1 VYPISCDDIYGLLL
15 AHERRLE
22 QQMATTDLSNSS
34 AHLTARNPGNSGQ
47 RARGFNAAHGYGFP
61 NGRGFCG
68 TFSGRL
74 GPSFGGRGRGQHL
87 NYHASDFSHL
97 ICQICNKPGYNAIS
111 CYQRFDQSSQ
121 HDSQSPLQA
130 FYSSPRLPTNDSWY
144 PDTRA
149 THHFISDLYNLN
161 LTFDAYKG
169 SGEIRVGNGIGLSV
183 NHFGSTLI
191 SSPH

>member
-1 VYPISCDDIYGLLL
+1 MIFMGFYSPMRG
-15 AHERRLE
+15 A
-22 QQMATTDLSNSS
+22 LSNKWLPRISRIPLLIS
-34 AHLTARNPGNSGQ
+34 LPAILAILASVLEVSMLLMDMDSP
-47 RARGFNAAHGYGFP
+47 
-61 NGRGFCG
+61 
-68 TFSGRL
+68 
-74 GPSFGGRGRGQHL
+74 FGGRGRGQHL

>member
-1 VYPISCDDIYGLLL
+1 MIFMGFYSPMRGALSNKWLPRISRIPLLISLPAILAILASVLEVSMLLMDMDSPMAVASVVPFLADLVPHLVEGDVAITSIIMLRTSPISSV
-15 AHERRLE
+15 R
-22 QQMATTDLSNSS
+22 
-34 AHLTARNPGNSGQ
+34 
-47 RARGFNAAHGYGFP
+47 
-61 NGRGFCG
+61 
-68 TFSGRL
+68 
-74 GPSFGGRGRGQHL
+74 
-87 NYHASDFSHL
+87 
-97 ICQICNKPGYNAIS
+97 S